1 MSTRSAAL
9 LFGIVFLAVG
19 ILGFMPSPPPPDAP
33 ALTVEHGHGM
43 VLGMFPVNTLHTVVH
58 LLFGL
63 LGIGAW
69 ASGHWRGYFQMLAL
83 SYALLAVLGLNAAT
97 NTLFGFVPI
106 WGADVYLH
114 AGVAI
119 AAFYFGFVHG
129 QVDLP
134 THHHGMPHRV

>member
-1 MSTRSAAL
+1 MSTRNAAL

-19 ILGFMPSPPPPDAP
+19 ILGFMPSPPPLDAP
-33 ALTVEHGHGM
+33 ALTVEHGYGM
-43 VLGMFPVNTLHTVVH
+43 VLGMFPVNTLDTIAL

-69 ASGHWRGYFQMLAL
+69 ASGHWRSYFQVLAV

-97 NTLFGFVPI
+97 NTLFGFAPI

-114 AGVAI
+114 AGI
-119 AAFYFGFVHG
+119 ALGAFYFGFVHG

-134 THHHGMPHRV
+134 THHATPHRV